1 MGEQT
6 LNHKITLKDILKVTN
21 GKLIIGKEEEIC
33 EDFCRDSRE
42 IKENDIYLGIKG
54 ETINGSIFFEE
65 AFEKGAKGAIL
76 QDIEITKEQIQKYEN
91 KFIIIVKNTIEA
103 MQKIAEYK
111 RNLYNI
117 PVIAI
122 TGSVGKTSTKDMV
135 ASVVS
140 KQFNTLKTEG
150 NYNNHIGV
158 PLTIFRLKNEEAMVV
173 EMGMNHLG
181 EISTLTKIAKPTVT
195 VITNVGTAHIGNLG
209 SRENILKAKLEILEG
224 LEPNGYIVI
233 NNDNDL
239 LHKWYLENKEKYNII
254 TYGIE
259 NKSDYM
265 AENIVSKEDG
275 STYTLKG
282 TNQEIKVPVGG
293 NHFVQ
298 NSLCAISV
306 GSIFKMPLEKMA
318 KGIYEFELTKKRMDI
333 ITLQNNITVINDYYN
348 ANYDS
353 MKAALEY
360 LGNLKE
366 KRKIAVLGDMLEL
379 GDYSKELH
387 EKVGEEVVKNKI
399 DILITVG
406 KEAKQIAKIS
416 EGKIKGIIECNTN
429 EEAIENINKIKQE
442 NDAILLKASNGMHFG
457 EILEGI
463 RK

>member
-6 LNHKITLKDILKVTN
+6 LNHKIILKDILKVTN

-33 EDFCRDSRE
+33 ENFCRDSRE
-42 IKENDIYLGIKG
+42 VKENDIYLGIKG

-65 AFEKGAKGAIL
+65 AFSKGAKGAIL
-76 QDIEITKEQIQKYEN
+76 QDIEISEEQIKKYEN

-103 MQKIAEYK
+103 MQQIAEYK

-122 TGSVGKTSTKDMV
+122 TGSVGKTSTKDMI

-140 KQFNTLKTEG
+140 KQFSTLKTEG

-181 EISTLTKIAKPTVT
+181 EISTLTKIAKPTVA
-195 VITNVGTAHIGNLG
+195 VITNVGTAHIGILG

-224 LEPNGYIVI
+224 LEPNGHIVI

-259 NKSDYM
+259 NESNYM
-265 AENIVSKEDG
+265 AENIISKEDG

-282 TNQEIKVPVGG
+282 TNQKIEVPVGG

-298 NSLCAISV
+298 NSLCAIAV
-306 GSIFKMPLEKMA
+306 GNIFKMPLEKMA

-333 ITLQNNITVINDYYN
+333 TTLQNNITVINDYYN

-360 LGNLKE
+360 LGKLQE

-416 EGKIKGIIECNTN
+416 EGKIKRIIECDTN
-429 EEAIENINKIKQE
+429 EETIENINKIKQE

>member
-1 MGEQT
+1 MEEQN
-6 LNHKITLKDILKVTN
+6 LNHKITVKDILRLTN
-21 GKLIIGKEEEIC
+21 GELIIGKEEEIC
-33 EDFCRDSRE
+33 ENFCRDSRE
-42 IKENDIYLGIKG
+42 VKENDIYLGIKG

-65 AFEKGAKGAIL
+65 AFTKGAKGAIL
-76 QDIEITKEQIQKYEN
+76 QDIEITEEQIKKYEN
-91 KFIIIVKNTIEA
+91 KFIITVKNTIEA
-103 MQKIAEYK
+103 MQAIAKYK
-111 RNLYNI
+111 RNLYDI

-122 TGSVGKTSTKDMV
+122 TGSVGKTSTKDMI

-140 KQFNTLKTEG
+140 KQFSTLKTEG

-181 EISTLTKIAKPTVT
+181 EISTLTKIAKPTVA
-195 VITNVGTAHIGNLG
+195 VITNVGTAHIGILG

-224 LEPNGYIVI
+224 LEPNGHIVI

-259 NKSDYM
+259 NESNYM
-265 AENIVSKEDG
+265 AENIISKEDG

-282 TNQEIKVPVGG
+282 TNQKIEVPVGG

-298 NSLCAISV
+298 NSLCAIAV
-306 GSIFKMPLEKMA
+306 GNIFKMPLEKMA

-333 ITLQNNITVINDYYN
+333 TTLQNNITVINDYYN

-416 EGKIKGIIECNTN
+416 EGKIKRIIECDTN
-429 EEAIENINKIKQE
+429 EETIENINKIKQE

>member
-1 MGEQT
+1 MGNQT
-6 LNHKITLKDILKVTN
+6 FNHNIIVKDILNVTN
-21 GKLIIGKEEEIC
+21 GKLIIGKEEEQC
-33 EDFCRDSRE
+33 CNFCKDSRE
-42 IKENDIYLGIKG
+42 VKENDVYLGIKG
-54 ETINGSIFFEE
+54 ETINGSIYFEE
-65 AFEKGAKGAIL
+65 AFIKGAKGAIL
-76 QDIEITKEQIQKYEN
+76 QDVEITKEQLEKYQD
-91 KFIIIVKNTIEA
+91 KFIIIVEDTIKA

-111 RNLYNI
+111 RSLYNI

-135 ASVVS
+135 ASVVN

-158 PLTIFRLKNEEAMVV
+158 PLTIFRLKNEDAMVV

-181 EISTLTKIAKPTVT
+181 EISILTKIAKPTVA
-195 VITNVGTAHIGNLG
+195 VITNVGTAHIGILG

-224 LEPNGYIVI
+224 LDQNGYVVI

-239 LHKWYLENKEKYNII
+239 LHKWYLENKENYNII

-259 NKSDYM
+259 NESDYM
-265 AENIVSKEDG
+265 AENIVSKENG
-275 STYTLKG
+275 STYILKG
-282 TNQEIKVPVGG
+282 TNQKVEVPVGG

-298 NSLCAISV
+298 NSLCAIAV
-306 GSIFKMPLEKMA
+306 GSIFKMPLEKMVD
-318 KGIYEFELTKKRMDI
+318 GIYEFELTKKRMDI
-333 ITLQNNITVINDYYN
+333 TTLENNITVINDYYN

-360 LGNLKE
+360 LGKLQE

-379 GDYSKELH
+379 GDYSQELH

-406 KEAKQIAKIS
+406 EEAKKIAKMA
-416 EGKIKGIIECNTN
+416 EGKTENIIVCNSN

-442 NDAILLKASNGMHFG
+442 NDCILLKASNAMHFG

-463 RK
+463 KK

>member
-1 MGEQT
+1 MGERT
-6 LNHKITLKDILKVTN
+6 LNHKIIIKDILRVTN
-21 GKLIIGKEEEIC
+21 GKLIVGKEEEIC

-42 IKENDIYLGIKG
+42 VKENDIYLGIKG

-76 QDIEITKEQIQKYEN
+76 QDVEITEEQIQKYKN
-91 KFIIIVKNTIEA
+91 KFIIIVKDTIKA
-103 MQKIAEYK
+103 MQQIAEYK
-111 RNLYNI
+111 RSLYNI

-135 ASVVS
+135 ASVIS

-181 EISTLTKIAKPTVT
+181 EINTLTKIAKPTVA
-195 VITNVGTAHIGNLG
+195 VITNIGTAHIGILG

-224 LEPNGYIVI
+224 LEPGGYIVI

-239 LHKWYLENKEKYNII
+239 LHRWYLENKEKYNII

-259 NKSDYM
+259 NENDYM
-265 AENIVSKEDG
+265 AENIISKEDG

-282 TNQEIKVPVGG
+282 TNQKIEVPVGG

-298 NSLCAISV
+298 NSLCAIAV
-306 GSIFKMPLEKMA
+306 GNIFKMQLEKIT
-318 KGIYEFELTKKRMDI
+318 KGIYEFELTKKRMDVT
-333 ITLQNNITVINDYYN
+333 TLQNNITIISDYYN

-360 LGNLKE
+360 LGKLQE
-366 KRKIAVLGDMLEL
+366 KRKIAILGDMLEL
-379 GDYSKELH
+379 GEYSKELH

-406 KEAKQIAKIS
+406 KEARQIAKIS
-416 EGKIKGIIECNTN
+416 KEKVKEIIECDTN
-429 EEAIENINKIKQE
+429 DEAIESINKIKQE

-457 EILEGI
+457 KILEGI
-463 RK
+463 KK